1 MADSGLLEQ
10 LISQN
15 AAYVSEF
22 QGKDVPGQARKGLL
36 ILTCMDSR
44 IVPHEIFGLALGDVK
59 VIRNAGGQLNPE
71 VEKDIVLASHL
82 LNCHSI
88 IVMPHTRCAMASMPL
103 ATVQQRLS
111 ELSNKDFS
119 DFQPRMIDDAEG
131 KLRNDVSSLQNNP
144 LIRDGINV
152 FGAIYDVDSG
162 QVNWIE

>member
-1 MADSGLLEQ
+1 MADSELLEQ

-15 AAYVSEF
+15 AAYVSKF

-44 IVPHEIFGLALGDVK
+44 IVPHEIFGLALGDAK

-103 ATVQQRLS
+103 AIVQQRLT

-119 DFQPRMIDDAEG
+119 DFQPRMIDDAES

>member
-10 LISQN
+10 LKSQN

-22 QGKDVPGQARKGLL
+22 QGKDIPGLARKGLL

-59 VIRNAGGQLNPE
+59 VIRNAGGQLNAE

-82 LNCHSI
+82 LNCHTI
-88 IVMPHTRCAMASMPL
+88 IVMPHTGCAMASMPL
-103 ATVQQRLS
+103 TTIQQRLS

-119 DFQPRMIDDAEG
+119 DFQPRMIDDVES

-144 LIRDGINV
+144 LIRDGINLL
-152 FGAIYDVDSG
+152 GAIYDVDSG
-162 QVNWIE
+162 QVNWI

>member
-1 MADSGLLEQ
+1 MADSELLEQ

-15 AAYVSEF
+15 AAYVSKF

-44 IVPHEIFGLALGDVK
+44 IVPHEIFGLALGDAK

-103 ATVQQRLS
+103 TTVHQRLT

-119 DFQPRMIDDAEG
+119 DFQPCMIDDSEG